1 MPAHPDSLP
10 INDLMPVAGTP
21 LGGSTPVDGLEFVR
35 TIAVAR
41 IVCPK
46 SMVRLSAGRLAMS
59 REAQMLCLLAGAN
72 SVFYGE
78 KLLTTGNPDVG
89 ADEALLRDAGL
100 RASL

>member
-1 MPAHPDSLP
+1 M
-10 INDLMPVAGTP
+10 
-21 LGGSTPVDGLEFVR
+21 
-35 TIAVAR
+35 IATAR
-41 IVCPK
+41 IMMPR
-46 SMVRLSAGRLAMS
+46 SRVRLSAGRLAMS